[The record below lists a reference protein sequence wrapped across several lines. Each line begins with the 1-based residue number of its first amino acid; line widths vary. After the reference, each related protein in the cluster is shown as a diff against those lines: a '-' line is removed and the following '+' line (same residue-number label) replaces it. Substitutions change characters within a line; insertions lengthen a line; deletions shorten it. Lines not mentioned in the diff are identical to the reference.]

1 MNYNIDNLNKVKK
14 SLINAG
20 LKDFKLELALTQ
32 VAHETGDFDSSVF
45 NENNNASGIMY
56 INNSKKQKNATK
68 GKPFPSKEGKYFYAN
83 FKSLD
88 DWAKDFIRIVQNS
101 LNKATSINEYASL
114 LKENKY
120 YTDNVSNY
128 LKGLNFNY
136 NKLLK
141 GDYFKV
147 STKTTA
153 ILIVYILVVILI
165 IYKA

>member
-88 DWAKDFIRIVQNS
+88 DWAKDFIRIVQNY
-101 LNKATSINEYASL
+101 LNKATIINEYASL